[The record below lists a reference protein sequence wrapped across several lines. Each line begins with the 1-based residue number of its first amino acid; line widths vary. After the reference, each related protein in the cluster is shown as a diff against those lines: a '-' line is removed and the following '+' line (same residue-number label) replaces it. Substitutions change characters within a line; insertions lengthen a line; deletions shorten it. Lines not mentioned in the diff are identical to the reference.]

1 MKFVSEVEY
10 PQIAQVGKM
19 LGKEDKIIL
28 TRNGKPSALMLY
40 IDEDILESTLQD
52 LRRVR
57 AKRDL
62 FDLQMQ
68 AIKNG
73 TSEMTMDEINAEI
86 MLARK
91 ERQYA

>member
-1 MKFVSEVEY
+1 MKFVSEIEY
-10 PQIAQVGKM
+10 PQIAQVGRM
-19 LGKEDKIIL
+19 LANEDKIIL
-28 TRNGKPSALMLY
+28 TRKGKPSALMLS
-40 IDEDILESTLQD
+40 IDEDTLEATLQD
-52 LRRVR
+52 LRRVK

-62 FDLQMQ
+62 FNLQMQ
-68 AIKNG
+68 AINNG